1 MQLRDYPF
9 FRNLSDNDFALIEDA
24 ALPVTAP
31 TGTILYYQGDVTDG
45 ILFLK
50 RGMVKVYLQ
59 PESVSASEVTLYH
72 IHPGEQ
78 CLVNTVSTIT
88 ENKTLASALVMES
101 IEGWMIP
108 RSTMRWLIA
117 HSPEYRDYKITLC
130 SQRLGDLVTLI
141 SSLKFEQLDQRSLN
155 WLYVQGLD
163 IIRITHEK
171 LASFLGVSREAVSRN
186 LKKLEQSGAVKLA
199 RGAIILT

>member
-1 MQLRDYPF
+1 MQLRDYQF
-9 FRNLSDNDFALIEDA
+9 FRNLSDEEFATIERA
-24 ALPVTAP
+24 AHPINAS

-50 RGMVKVYLQ
+50 RGVVKVYLQ
-59 PESVSASEVTLYH
+59 PESLSDNEVTLYH

-78 CLVNTVSTIT
+78 CLVNTVSTIG
-88 ENKTLASALVMES
+88 EKQTLASAVVIES
-101 IEGWMIP
+101 AEGWMIP
-108 RSTMRWLIA
+108 RQTMRWLID

-130 SQRLGDLVTLI
+130 SHRLSDLVRLI
-141 SSLKFEQLDQRSLN
+141 SSLKFEQLDQRILN

-186 LKKLEQSGAVKLA
+186 LKKLEQSGTLKLT
-199 RGAIILT
+199 RGAIILN